1 MQSLKKCTSHTPSL
15 GRILGGKKSLE
26 EEVNQ
31 ERERHVIQEMG
42 SKKEREREVI
52 IESLRL
58 TSMHETRRAANQ
70 PWGKRN
76 ASNCATPIAYD
87 MSGKTVWELGK
98 NYS

>member
-1 MQSLKKCTSHTPSL
+1 MYIPHTIS
-15 GRILGGKKSLE
+15 GKDFRGKKITKG
-26 EEVNQ
+26 
-31 ERERHVIQEMG
+31 R
-42 SKKEREREVI
+42 SKPRKRKTCDPGNGFKKREREREVI